1 MVSRYMM
8 SGCSDEQECLKVLE
22 LILDSESSSEEEVSY
37 FNHIQNCWPCFQNY
51 NLEKAIRELIKTKI
65 EKRDVPLDLEQRIR
79 AEIEISKIE

>member
-8 SGCSDEQECLKVLE
+8 NGCPDEQECLKVLE
-22 LILDSESSSEEEVSY
+22 LILDNESTSEEEDSY
-37 FNHIQNCWPCFQNY
+37 FSHIQNCWPCFQHY

-79 AEIEISKIE
+79 AEIEISKSE